1 MGCQLPDP
9 SHSNAPRSFVCG
21 INRCRILVE
30 EDAEE
35 QSYIQHVITVHAG
48 LPILSPPSFR
58 CQMDICNDVV
68 LPVERDNSCLIFHLM
83 FEHDYL
89 RTEDD
94 TTCRWWD
101 YGLTST
107 AASTSRHRPAAST
120 LHPAQD
126 PQRADIRLI
135 ERCLWQGGDHDILAH
150 VVNSHLNF
158 VDLCSKCGYGPFSR
172 KSSRDRHESGCQGR
186 VPARCRDCLR
196 EFPSIVSLGGHA
208 ELGLCRPMP

>member
-1 MGCQLPDP
+1 VTGP

-21 INRCRILVE
+21 INHCRVLVE
-30 EDAEE
+30 QDADE
-35 QSYIQHVITVHAG
+35 QSYIQHVMIVHAG
-48 LPILSPPSFR
+48 LPILSLPSFR

-68 LPVERDNSCLIFHLM
+68 LPLERDRSCLIFHLM
-83 FEHDYL
+83 YDHNYL
-89 RTEDD
+89 MTEDD
-94 TTCRWWD
+94 TMCRWWD
-101 YGLTST
+101 YGSTST
-107 AASTSRHRPAAST
+107 SSSTSRQRSATPSLHR
-120 LHPAQD
+120 AQN
-126 PQRADIRLI
+126 PDIRVM
-135 ERCLWQGGDHDILAH
+135 ERCSWRGGGLSLLAH

-196 EFPSIVSLGGHA
+196 EFPSIVALGGHA